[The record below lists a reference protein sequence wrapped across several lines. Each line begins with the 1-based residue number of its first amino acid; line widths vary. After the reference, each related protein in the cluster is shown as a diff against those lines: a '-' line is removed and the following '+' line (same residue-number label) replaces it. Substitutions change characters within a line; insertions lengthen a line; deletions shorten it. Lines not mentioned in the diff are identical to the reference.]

1 MNPIYFFELSG
12 ESGDLPEAE
21 AVSCAKAESGEEA
34 VRAFSGPGYVTIEVR
49 PDSLPF
55 ISKRLALTRSIGR
68 YLGSFEPD
76 DMSGFNPGDLPDGTF
91 AIRAK
96 RFKGMMKDAD
106 SQKIIRKVGNIFS
119 KRNPVDLDEP
129 DIVVRMLMSD
139 KVHIFLEEYRT
150 ETDFFEKRKVS
161 ERPFFSPIS
170 LHPKYARALIN
181 LTGAVRGST
190 ILDPFCGTGGIA
202 IEAADMGMKALV
214 SDFDPHMVAGTM
226 ENMDFYGLE
235 LHDSAILDVGDI
247 AEYWSDIDVVATDP
261 PYGRSTRTGGEA
273 IGHMYTRSMK
283 SISDVLRSG
292 GRAGIVLPHRVH
304 TDHMTLEDVYPQ
316 RVHNSLTRYYHLF
329 RK

>member
-21 AVSCAKAESGEEA
+21 AISCAKAESGGKA
-34 VRAFSGPGYVTIEVR
+34 VKASSGPGYVTMETP

-55 ISKRLALTRSIGR
+55 ISKRLALTRGIGR

-76 DMSGFNPGDLPDGTF
+76 DMSGFTPGDLPGGTF
-91 AIRAK
+91 AVRAK
-96 RFKGMMKDAD
+96 RFRGMMADAD
-106 SQKIIRKVGNIFS
+106 SQKIVRKVGDIFS
-119 KRNPVDLDEP
+119 KRNSVDLNEP
-129 DIVVRMLMSD
+129 DIVVRMFMSD
-139 KVHIFLEEYRT
+139 RVHIFIEEYKT
-150 ETDFFEKRKVS
+150 EVDLFEKRKVS

-202 IEAADMGMKALV
+202 IEAAEMGMMALV

-226 ENMDFYGLE
+226 ENMEFYGLK
-235 LHDSAILDVGDI
+235 LHDSAVLDIGDI
-247 AEYWSDIDVVATDP
+247 AERWSDIDVVATDP
-261 PYGRSTRTGGEA
+261 PYGRSTRTGGENVD
-273 IGHMYTRSMK
+273 HMYTRSMS
-283 SISDVLRSG
+283 SISDVLRPG
-292 GRAGIVLPHRVH
+292 GRAGVVLPHKFE
-304 TDHMTLEDVYPQ
+304 TQYMSLQDVYPQ
-316 RVHNSLTRYYHLF
+316 RVHSSLTRYYHLF